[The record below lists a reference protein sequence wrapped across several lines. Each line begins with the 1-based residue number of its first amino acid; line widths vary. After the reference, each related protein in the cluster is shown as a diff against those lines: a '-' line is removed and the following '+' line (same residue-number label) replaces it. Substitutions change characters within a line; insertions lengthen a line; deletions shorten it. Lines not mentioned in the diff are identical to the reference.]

1 MPPFAH
7 CVAWEHAATTAGE
20 TSDACDR
27 PSDGRG
33 KSRVGFDAG
42 AALRE
47 RVGERCRADRCRG
60 GGHVLRRLSSHGRQW
75 CPAYRRHGGVGARAE
90 QGLSTLTDHAINGI
104 RQMPAHG
111 NTPALTNDE
120 IKRAVTTMVNRSGG
134 RWVDPLDADQAKSSR
149 SGAQIV
155 QARCAKCHETGSGG
169 APRIGDRSAW
179 APRFSRGLDFLVKS
193 AIHGHGAMPPGV
205 ASSTLPTR
213 RSAPPSCTCS
223 RRAQAAAAVTPR

>member
-1 MPPFAH
+1 MHVIGRLTGGVSHGSVLTLVLVLLGASGLANAAGRTGAEVVDTYCAACHRTGANGAPRIGDT
-7 CVAWEHAATTAGE
+7 VAW
-20 TSDACDR
+20 R
-27 PSDGRG
+27 
-33 KSRVGFDAG
+33 
-42 AALRE
+42 
-47 RVGERCRADRCRG
+47 
-60 GGHVLRRLSSHGRQW
+60 
-75 CPAYRRHGGVGARAE
+75 ARAE

-193 AIHGHGAMPPGV
+193 AIHGHGAMPARGGLV
-205 ASSTLPTR
+205 DASDEEI
-213 RSAPPSCTCS
+213 
-223 RRAQAAAAVTPR
+223 RAAILYMLNAERKPAAAVTPR